1 MKLRPAANLDSVVPV
16 PRMLGAF
23 TAAGLLAALAIPALG
38 SLLSDRTDGPSVLV
52 LAATW
57 LVTTIISGAYLFPMS
72 VVLGFRRD
80 WYRFGLGCLALLQLI
95 LFVLIPLSLTGEEDL
110 GTAGYAAVG
119 VASLLLALIVFGQI
133 AKAARRYVAGSGWPV
148 QAKAAMAAVAAVAGL
163 LAQVVTALLLGN
175 SPVDAVGT
183 PEGLSIILV
192 SALSG
197 LSLAEGLDR
206 ATRPP
211 LVPVEGKSLV
221 AKTIRVGVGLLL
233 ALHVIWFVYLW
244 RVL

>member
-1 MKLRPAANLDSVVPV
+1 MKLRPAADTGSLVPV

-23 TAAGLLAALAIPALG
+23 ALGGLLAAVAVPALG
-38 SLLSDRTDGPSVLV
+38 GVLSDRTDGPSVLV
-52 LAATW
+52 LVATW
-57 LVTTIISGAYLFPMS
+57 LVMTTVSGAYLFPMS

-80 WYRFGLGCLALLQLI
+80 WYRFGLGCLALLELI

-110 GTAGYAAVG
+110 GTAGHAGIG
-119 VASLLLALIVFGQI
+119 VASLLLALVVFGQI
-133 AKAARRYVAGSGWPV
+133 AKAARRYVALNCWPV
-148 QAKAAMAAVAAVAGL
+148 QAKGAMAAVAAVAGL

-175 SPVDAVGT
+175 DPVEAVLT
-183 PEGLSIILV
+183 TEGISIVLA

-211 LVPVEGKSLV
+211 LVAVEGKSLV
-221 AKTIRVGVGLLL
+221 AKTVRIGVGLLL
-233 ALHVIWFVYLW
+233 ALHLIWFLYLG
-244 RVL
+244 RIF